1 MRLVIAV
8 DGSPVVD
15 PVTVVLTVASVS
27 PEGAGGAPAG
37 RSDVVAS
44 IRAEEQRV
52 ESGARWLGTL
62 LPALVGA
69 VPEQWER
76 FLPDP
81 DGQLEVVAVDAP
93 LVEALERVGVIAPAQ
108 AGHMEHEREDEQ

>member
-1 MRLVIAV
+1 MRLTISVEDSSIL
-8 DGSPVVD
+8 D

-27 PEGAGGAPAG
+27 PAESAGAG
-37 RSDVVAS
+37 RSDTVAR

-69 VPEQWER
+69 APEQWDH

-81 DGQLEVVAVDAP
+81 DDQMTVVAVDAP
-93 LVEALERVGVIAPAQ
+93 LVEALEQVGVIAPAS
-108 AGHMEHEREDEQ
+108 AGQEQEEQL